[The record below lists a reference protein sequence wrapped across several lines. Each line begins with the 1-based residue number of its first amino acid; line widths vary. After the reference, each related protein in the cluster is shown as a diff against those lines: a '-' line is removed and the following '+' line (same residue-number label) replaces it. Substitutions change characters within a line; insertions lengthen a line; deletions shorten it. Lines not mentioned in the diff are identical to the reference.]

1 MRRHAGL
8 IVAAQLLAAA
18 AAADPYPFSG
28 FYALETPG
36 QAHAGCGFDI
46 LHQTRSGAFSG
57 YILDRRHW
65 DAHKEARFL
74 RYKHGTCAFD
84 AQTGVDNCVT
94 AEDHIN
100 DASGKK
106 ADRAK
111 ITVLDDTRVAML
123 TLGEDD
129 DPAEVADLPPF
140 VFKKCPF
147 DEAEITPRLT
157 DGVAGYTRDELR
169 DMTRTRD
176 EALLTQVLEHIAGPA
191 PAVD

>member
-8 IVAAQLLAAA
+8 IVAAQLLAGA

-36 QAHAGCGFDI
+36 QAQAGCGFDI
-46 LHQTRSGAFSG
+46 LHQAHSGAFSG

-65 DAHKEARFL
+65 DAHREARFL

-84 AQTGVDNCVT
+84 GQTGIDNCVT

-106 ADRAK
+106 ADRAR
-111 ITVLDDTRVAML
+111 ITILDDTRVAML

-140 VFKKCPF
+140 VFRKCPF
-147 DEAEITPRLT
+147 DEAAITPRLT

-169 DMTRTRD
+169 DMARTRD
-176 EALLTQVLEHIAGPA
+176 EALLTQVLEQLADPTLRM
-191 PAVD
+191 D